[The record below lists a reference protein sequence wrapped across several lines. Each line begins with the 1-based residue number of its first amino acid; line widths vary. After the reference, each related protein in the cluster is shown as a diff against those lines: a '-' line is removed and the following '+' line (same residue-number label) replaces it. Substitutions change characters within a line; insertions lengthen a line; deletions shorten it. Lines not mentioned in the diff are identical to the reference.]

1 MFCVSVCFLC
11 FVVSCRTNIEREVP
25 LYFVFC
31 GVVARVLGVDVAS
44 YRMRAQIS
52 TSGGEGNNHNSQS
65 RGKRPHAFTVSIT

>member
-11 FVVSCRTNIEREVP
+11 FVVFCRTINIEREVP

-31 GVVARVLGVDVAS
+31 GVVARVLGVVVAS

-52 TSGGEGNNHNSQS
+52 TSEGGGGTTTTVKV
-65 RGKRPHAFTVSIT
+65 RGKDHMYL